1 MAENIS
7 LSVFGTFGNPNGFKQ
22 TFSGQE
28 YNIKLFDLNP
38 NAVQIFQNS
47 VLFAIRKEIVDDNS
61 IISFIKYSFAQEQ
74 GSSRGGTFVGASVI
88 CANGVPD
95 LEQTANVL
103 NQLHHNLV
111 SNPHN
116 IQNGIIKVKHSNEFN
131 VDAPRDY
138 EKLKIDS
145 SEISDIDFNEKNRS
159 ALVYIMKNVA
169 ELFRKS
175 LDLLNVYD
183 TIYFTQD
190 SEVAEYVIK
199 KGLFDL
205 LEKDKFSE
213 KINQLESQKMAH
225 QNKELE
231 KLNKRI
237 DQFKKEATKNTSEY
251 LEIINKNKKTHQ
263 ENAEKIEKSEKEYK
277 ALFSKYKEGVEKFE
291 GYKTKFSH
299 GRLKRKQ
306 LNALLAAFNQDLN
319 NFNQE
324 KSQFSKPKEINTVSE
339 ERKPFRDNSTITNR
353 REGSYDSQIFSEFKE
368 KHYERGFNSRG
379 LDIKK
384 LIVVGFLAFV
394 IVGLGFLAYKIF
406 SKSEN
411 NQTVNNTR
419 MSKHNEHQEI
429 NNENEETL
437 SLEPKPNGYLS
448 KKDLKLTI
456 KKQFQNLPMHK
467 DEVVNGILNV
477 NPTDIGETYKGK
489 EKAYGEYLI
498 NENEDLFENDSL
510 IKTEGLKI
518 PFFKRELNINN
529 KNSNEDEKKAIS
541 TVDDIQHR

>member
-319 NFNQE
+319 NFYQE

-429 NNENEETL
+429 NNENE
-437 SLEPKPNGYLS
+437 
-448 KKDLKLTI
+448 
-456 KKQFQNLPMHK
+456 
-467 DEVVNGILNV
+467 
-477 NPTDIGETYKGK
+477 
-489 EKAYGEYLI
+489 
-498 NENEDLFENDSL
+498 DLFKNDSL
-510 IKTEGLKI
+510 IRTEGLKI
-518 PFFKRELNINN
+518 PFFKKELNINN